1 MVKCVQHWDG
11 DDWTFEF
18 DQDEVNAS
26 RGRILAEI
34 LFLRM
39 QHKGSSERED
49 PQDHGEEMSRRMGC
63 WLLSPLNKRAVVGT

>member
-1 MVKCVQHWDG
+1 MVSCRVSCGLFVVKCVQNWDG

-34 LFLRM
+34 LF
-39 QHKGSSERED
+39 SECNTKE
-49 PQDHGEEMSRRMGC
+49 
-63 WLLSPLNKRAVVGT
+63 VVKEKILKIMETK